1 MAAGYY
7 PVVICVPGLLNTD
20 CSVQPGNANAAYG
33 KVQFSSGWG
42 TTCYEPLTKQNGL
55 AVVKSAYLLDA
66 PPSTTVTTETPTP
79 QNWQELGNMSIA
91 DAQVISGY
99 VGLLWAGVW
108 GIKQVIKSLSISER
122 NQDE

>member
-1 MAAGYY
+1 MVACLKSWSLITNNGVVVMLTNTSIGGGVSNTQATVLVPDKSGTAIADCEAVSISGADYAALKAGA
-7 PVVICVPGLLNTD
+7 GSSG
-20 CSVQPGNANAAYG
+20 SVQ
-33 KVQFSSGWG
+33 
-42 TTCYEPLTKQNGL
+42 
-55 AVVKSAYLLDA
+55 
-66 PPSTTVTTETPTP
+66 TPTP
-79 QNWQELGNMSIA
+79 QNWLELGNMSVA